1 MDSQELQCTACGS
14 ERVRA
19 THSRSA
25 FWHDE
30 RLVVVEGIPALVC
43 EQCGE
48 QFYDDRVAMGLDLL
62 RGDGFPREAAL
73 RTIEVP
79 VFDFSERQVLK
90 IVA

>member
-1 MDSQELQCTACGS
+1 MGLQCSACGS

-19 THSRSA
+19 ERTRSA

-30 RLVVVEGIPALVC
+30 RLVVVDNIPALVC

-48 QFYDDRVAMGLDLL
+48 LFYDDRVAIGLDLM
-62 RGDGFPREAAL
+62 RGDGFPREAAA

-79 VFDFSERQVLK
+79 VFDYDERPSLQGG
-90 IVA
+90 A